1 MDKDESYENVQ
12 EAEEYHAHELELQH
26 QEYIT
31 IEKMDKFLETVD
43 DNANSILNVS
53 IDVHKT
59 LKFLKTYVQEN
70 KNLYRENHYECIE
83 RTNKKLNMEKKDGR

>member
-1 MDKDESYENVQ
+1 MSDE
-12 EAEEYHAHELELQH
+12 EANHARNLEIEH

-31 IEKMDKFLETVD
+31 IEKMDKFLETADV
-43 DNANSILNVS
+43 NALAILNVS

-59 LKFLKTYVQEN
+59 IKFLKTYVEEN

-83 RTNKKLNMEKKDGR
+83 RTNKKLKMEKKNDI

>member
-1 MDKDESYENVQ
+1 MSDE
-12 EAEEYHAHELELQH
+12 EANHSRNLEIEH

-31 IEKMDKFLETVD
+31 IEKMDKFLETADV
-43 DNANSILNVS
+43 NALAILNVS

-59 LKFLKTYVQEN
+59 LKFLKTYVEEN

-83 RTNKKLNMEKKDGR
+83 RTNKKLKMEKKNDI